1 MSCRSV
7 DVGWE
12 NKQLRGEGHG
22 ALVLKVDI
30 DTHDGMRHGVPVLL
44 EILSRHGIHATFC
57 LSFGPDN
64 AGKAIYRLF
73 RDPAFF
79 KKMLRTGAPGLYGW
93 RTVLSGTLLPAR
105 PIARAFPDLVRQ
117 IASEGHEVIVH
128 AWDHRRWQ
136 DHLHHMTREE
146 IKGEFD
152 KSFSSFEDILG
163 RRPLAVAAPGWQATA
178 NSLAVQ
184 DQLDLLYASD
194 LREGPPCF
202 LQCKGHGY
210 RTLQIPTTGPCLEE
224 LLTVGIRNEAGL
236 AQELLDSLRETAQPV
251 LAVHAEVEGGPYRT
265 FFDRLVPSL
274 LKNHKEILCLEDVA
288 RRILSIPDSI
298 PRRRLTRISLPGR
311 AGTAASST

>member
-1 MSCRSV
+1 MSCRS
-7 DVGWE
+7 GCS
-12 NKQLRGEGHG
+12 
-22 ALVLKVDI
+22 ALVLKVDV

-44 EILSRHGIHATFC
+44 KILARHGIHATFC

-79 KKMLRTGAPGLYGW
+79 KKMLRTGAPSLYGW
-93 RTVLSGTLLPAR
+93 RTILSGTLLSAR

-128 AWDHRRWQ
+128 AWDHRLWQ
-136 DHLHHMTREE
+136 DHLHQMTKEE

-163 RRPLAVAAPGWQATA
+163 RRPRAVAAPGWQATA

-184 DQLDLLYASD
+184 DQLDLLYSSD

-202 LQCKGHGY
+202 PRYKGQEFHA
-210 RTLQIPTTGPCLEE
+210 LQIPTTGPCLEE
-224 LLTVGIRNEAGL
+224 LLTVGIRDEADL
-236 AQELLDSLRETAQPV
+236 ARELLDSLREATQPV
-251 LAVHAEVEGGPYRT
+251 LAVHAEVEGGLYRA

-274 LKNHKEILCLEDVA
+274 LKDHKEVLCLEDVA
-288 RRILSIPDSI
+288 RLILSETDSI
-298 PRRRLTRISLPGR
+298 PRRELMYISLPGR
-311 AGTAASST
+311 AGTVASST